1 MFEDNMT
8 KLMKLCERLD
18 VMVFIDEIYTIY
30 GIGSTKGKDNDMA
43 SMLKHYIDRSSLKVI
58 GTTTEK
64 ECQEFFSDDA
74 LKRRFEKIN
83 VKEPTEDILY

>member
-1 MFEDNMT
+1 MT

-18 VMVFIDEIYTIY
+18 VMVFIDEIHTIY
-30 GIGSTKGKDNDMA
+30 GIGSTKGKYNDMA

-64 ECQEFFSDDA
+64 EYQEFFSDDA
-74 LKRRFEKIN
+74 LKEDLKKLMLKNLLKIFYI
-83 VKEPTEDILY
+83 K